1 MAPVKRCRLIHC
13 VAEKIAAMEFHG
25 EVGILKQVSGEHQH
39 YGFIGLHKSL
49 PQQFLKAGESDGG
62 AGSQPIPSAPIS
74 ALACAISSSLTWSQA
89 PPVA

>member
-1 MAPVKRCRLIHC
+1 
-13 VAEKIAAMEFHG
+13 MEFHG

-62 AGSQPIPSAPIS
+62 SGFTANSLGADLSLSLRDLE
-74 ALACAISSSLTWSQA
+74 LADLVTSTA
-89 PPVA
+89 VA